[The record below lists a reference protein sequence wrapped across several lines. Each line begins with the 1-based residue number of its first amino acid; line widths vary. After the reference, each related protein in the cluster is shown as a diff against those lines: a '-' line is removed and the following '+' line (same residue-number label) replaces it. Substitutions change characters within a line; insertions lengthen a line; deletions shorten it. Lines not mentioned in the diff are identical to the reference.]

1 MNDIHRLDNLLPEA
15 YLIPGFITASEE
27 AYLLTKVEE
36 CGGTPVDDDADSL
49 QGTSTDSPRRFR
61 GKAAG
66 WKEVKGRRLM
76 YWGGS
81 VHPKGNTLIPLPLPA
96 FMDRQ
101 FPNILQRVRE
111 TGAFNDSKHGPNHV
125 LVNEYLPGQG
135 IFPHQDGPAYFPTV
149 ATLSLGSYTILD
161 IFGYSSDDTGE
172 TGAPSPSTSTS
183 TSTSSSA
190 GVTSATGPGE
200 SRAYDPT
207 PRFSIL
213 LPRRTLFILR
223 NELYT
228 AHLHGIRERHTD
240 SLDELRKCVNWD
252 HVSARRARWEMGDQD
267 VPEPPPEA
275 NAEAVDTSTEPEAG
289 AAIARPEMP
298 KAGST
303 DWERGR
309 RVSLTIRA
317 VEKVLKGNVLGL
329 VGGRR

>member
-1 MNDIHRLDNLLPEA
+1 MTGHAGLYAWSATSGLTWTHTYLVLARL
-15 YLIPGFITASEE
+15 S
-27 AYLLTKVEE
+27 
-36 CGGTPVDDDADSL
+36 
-49 QGTSTDSPRRFR
+49 Q
-61 GKAAG
+61 
-66 WKEVKGRRLM
+66 
-76 YWGGS
+76 
-81 VHPKGNTLIPLPLPA
+81 
-96 FMDRQ
+96 
-101 FPNILQRVRE
+101 
-111 TGAFNDSKHGPNHV
+111 
-125 LVNEYLPGQG
+125 
-135 IFPHQDGPAYFPTV
+135 PHQDGPAYFPTV

-161 IFGYSSDDTGE
+161 MFGYSSDDAGE
-172 TGAPSPSTSTS
+172 SGAPSPSTG
-183 TSTSSSA
+183 TSTSSST
-190 GVTSATGPGE
+190 GVTPAAGSGE

-223 NELYT
+223 DELYT

-275 NAEAVDTSTEPEAG
+275 SAEVGDVRPEPEAG

-298 KAGST
+298 KAEST

-309 RVSLTIRA
+309 RVSLTMRA